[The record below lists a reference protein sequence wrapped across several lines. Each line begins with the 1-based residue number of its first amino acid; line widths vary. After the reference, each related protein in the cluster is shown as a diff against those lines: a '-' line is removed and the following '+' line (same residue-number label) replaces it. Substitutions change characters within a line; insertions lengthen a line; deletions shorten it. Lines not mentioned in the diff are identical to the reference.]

1 MSETTAV
8 AAARKPLAIDW
19 LGLTAAVMPFLLA
32 LVVGAI
38 LLAATGRDPLDVYGL
53 MLDEGFGGPDELA
66 ATLSAATPVL
76 FCAVAT
82 AISFRAGLF
91 NMGVEGAFYLGGLAG
106 TVVGFTVTDLPGPV
120 LILIELGVGAA
131 AGGAWLLLPGWLK
144 ARLDVDEVVSTL
156 MLNFVAINF
165 TAFLVNHVFLAP
177 GAGNSQT
184 PLIVES
190 GWLPR
195 LMPPATVNLG
205 LIVALALL
213 VAYDLWGRYTP
224 LGFEARVTG
233 LNPRFSRAVGI
244 DVSGLI
250 VKVAAIS
257 GLIGGL
263 AGAVHA
269 SGLVHRFVAGF
280 SPGYGFTG
288 LAVVLLGRN
297 NAVGMLLGAI
307 VFGALASAGT
317 TVQLFSDIP
326 IQIVDVLQGTV
337 TVFAVVRLGKLLR
350 RRWARHA

>member
-1 MSETTAV
+1 MSTASV
-8 AAARKPLAIDW
+8 LRARPLRFDWPAII
-19 LGLTAAVMPFLLA
+19 GAIMPFAIA
-32 LVVGAI
+32 LILGAI
-38 LLAATGRDPLDVYGL
+38 LLAITGRDPLQVYGL

-66 ATLSAATPVL
+66 ATLTAATPIL

-82 AISFRAGLF
+82 AISFRAGVF

-106 TVVGFTVTDLPGPV
+106 TVVGFSVTGLPGPL
-120 LILIELGVGAA
+120 LIALELAVGALI
-131 AGGAWLLLPGWLK
+131 GGLWLTLPGWLK
-144 ARLDVDEVVSTL
+144 AQLDVDEVVSTL

-165 TAFLVNHVFLAP
+165 TAYLVNHVFLAP

-184 PLIVES
+184 PLIAEA

-195 LMPPATVNLG
+195 LMPPSTLSLG
-205 LIVALALL
+205 FIIALVLL
-213 VAYDLWGRYTP
+213 VLYDLWGRFTP
-224 LGFEARVTG
+224 LGYEARVTG

-244 DVSGLI
+244 DVPGLI
-250 VKVAAIS
+250 IKTAAIS

-263 AGAVHA
+263 AGASHA
-269 SGLVHRFVAGF
+269 AGLLHRFVAGF

-297 NAVGMLLGAI
+297 SAIGMLIGGL

-337 TVFAVVRLGKLLR
+337 TVFAVVRMGTLLR
-350 RRWARHA
+350 RRWVRR

>member
-1 MSETTAV
+1 MS
-8 AAARKPLAIDW
+8 D
-19 LGLTAAVMPFLLA
+19 AAVIATRPTRFDWAGIVGAIMPFVVA
-32 LVVGAI
+32 LIVGAI
-38 LLAATGRDPLDVYGL
+38 LLAATGRDPLEVYGL

-82 AISFRAGLF
+82 AISFRAGVF

-106 TVVGFTVTDLPGPV
+106 AVAGFSFPGLPGPLHIV
-120 LILIELGVGAA
+120 VELAIGAA
-131 AGGAWLLLPGWLK
+131 IGGLWLTLPGWLK
-144 ARLDVDEVVSTL
+144 AQLDVDEVVSTL

-165 TAFLVNHVFLAP
+165 TAYLVNHVFLAP

-184 PLIVES
+184 PLIVEA

-195 LMPPATVNLG
+195 LMPPATLNLG
-205 LIVALALL
+205 FIIALVLL
-213 VAYDLWGRYTP
+213 VAYDLWGRFTP

-233 LNPRFSRAVGI
+233 LNARFSRAVGI
-244 DVSGLI
+244 DVSALI
-250 VKVAAIS
+250 IKTAAIS

-263 AGAVHA
+263 AGASHA
-269 SGLVHRFVAGF
+269 AGLVHRFVAGF

-297 NAVGMLLGAI
+297 NAVGMLIGAI
-307 VFGALASAGT
+307 IFGALSSAGT

-337 TVFAVVRLGKLLR
+337 TVFAVVRFGGLLR
-350 RRWARHA
+350 RRWGHR